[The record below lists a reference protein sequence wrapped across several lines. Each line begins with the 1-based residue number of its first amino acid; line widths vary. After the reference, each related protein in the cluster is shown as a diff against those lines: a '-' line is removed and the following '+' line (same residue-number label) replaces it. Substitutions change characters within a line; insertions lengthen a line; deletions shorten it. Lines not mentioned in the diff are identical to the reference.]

1 MCFLLVWQEI
11 TKQWKTLPYQPTL
24 DGEFHKME
32 HPFTM
37 LLIACNKILIIACK
51 AQGGFPSILAFHFH
65 IGNCSFIAYAIIL

>member
-1 MCFLLVWQEI
+1 
-11 TKQWKTLPYQPTL
+11 
-24 DGEFHKME
+24 
-32 HPFTM
+32 M